1 MICDCSYQN
10 RKRLIISFGLN
21 QSMEDFLIHF
31 ETVEGYY
38 HRGLYERAKRIPIKY
53 FIQKV
58 IYENYDLI
66 LTGDSLGASIAGIVT
81 ANFLTHKAM
90 SNQKDK
96 RNQVLFVGFGSPA
109 FGSRDFKKFVDNDK
123 MKNNFYFYFNE
134 LDNSVNILDNLLN
147 YFIKNENSSI
157 DQTIVNDSFDIL
169 KHVLGF
175 GDFSEKKLECLNDR
189 LKGIL
194 MRLK

>member
-1 MICDCSYQN
+1 MGAGGDVLEWPAEDGEPFLWQKFSRMEIDGTSRHTIGIDYMICDCSYQN

-38 HRGLYERAKRIPIKY
+38 HLGLYERAKRIPIKY

-81 ANFLTHKAM
+81 ANILTHKAM

-109 FGSRDFKKFVDNDK
+109 FGSRDFKKFVDN
-123 MKNNFYFYFNE
+123 F
-134 LDNSVNILDNLLN
+134 V
-147 YFIKNENSSI
+147 
-157 DQTIVNDSFDIL
+157 
-169 KHVLGF
+169 
-175 GDFSEKKLECLNDR
+175 
-189 LKGIL
+189 
-194 MRLK
+194 